1 MSKYSEKQI
10 EGFHL
15 LYRSMPAVLNVS
27 DCARQMRVPANT
39 LRNWIKKR
47 GWERDLSDEVMRRTN
62 IAVQKA
68 TLGLDTDKPLNDEEK
83 AIADRVAV
91 NVAIITAQQTLLSKF
106 GVSLEK
112 INDQFSQQVGE
123 NVVSAVD
130 PDSDTGYRIAP
141 KALGKSIGEAR
152 QLMSTFSEFFE
163 EQRKVWGLKDAG
175 DTGPDPDAILRELA
189 EEAAAHQP
197 QEADDTE

>member
-106 GVSLEK
+106 GVSMEK

-141 KALGKSIGEAR
+141 KALGKSIAEAR

>member
-83 AIADRVAV
+83 AIADLVAV

-106 GVSLEK
+106 GVSMEK

-141 KALGKSIGEAR
+141 KALGKSIAEAR